1 MTLRLENKTAIVTG
15 GASGIGAS
23 TVRKFVAEGARVV
36 VSDVNEE
43 LGNQVAGE
51 FSPDLT
57 TFVRCDVGNMDQVS
71 ELISKGVDWLGS
83 IDILFNNA
91 GIGAFSE
98 TPDLDPDEWH
108 RVISIDLNSVFYS
121 CRKVIPIM
129 RDQDGGSI
137 INTASVSGL
146 FGDNGFSAYNAA
158 KGAVV
163 NYTRS
168 LAVDHGKDGIR
179 VNALCPGLI
188 DTPIITAMRQFP
200 QFEEYT
206 KNGIPAGRAGT
217 PDEMANVVAFLAS
230 DEASYISGATIVAD
244 GGKTAHGGLPNM
256 MGWINELSS

>member
-1 MTLRLENKTAIVTG
+1 MTLRLENKTAIITG
-15 GASGIGAS
+15 GASGIGAA
-23 TVRKFVAEGARVV
+23 TARKFVAEGARIVI
-36 VSDVNEE
+36 SDVDEE
-43 LGNQVAGE
+43 RGNKVAAE
-51 FSPDLT
+51 FATGLA
-57 TFVRCDVGNMDQVS
+57 TFIPCDVGNMDQVS
-71 ELISKGVDWLGS
+71 HLISKGLDRLGS

-91 GIGAFSE
+91 GIGSFSE

-108 RVISIDLNSVFYS
+108 RVISIDLDSVFYG

-129 RDQDGGSI
+129 REQHSGSI

-146 FGDNGFSAYNAA
+146 FGDNGFAAYNAA
-158 KGAVV
+158 KGAVI

-206 KNGIPAGRAGT
+206 KNGIPIGRAGS
-217 PDEMANVVAFLAS
+217 PEEMANVVAFLAS
-230 DEASYISGATIVAD
+230 DEASYVSGATIVAD
-244 GGKTAHGGLPNM
+244 GAKTAHGGLPNM
-256 MGWINELSS
+256 LGWINELTP